1 MSLRY
6 FIEMAFFVFNVLFFQ
21 YFITKF
27 NTDMHM
33 VTEDIEMLLGMGYLV
48 ENLDGR
54 IHSHNEDLT
63 SDSFTATEWKKIEE
77 TKAHLDHE
85 IELAELELDEAML
98 VAMVSFSFPM
108 QFLMTYIYAR
118 YTDRVFVVRMTSYID
133 LGIFGVVL
141 FWFEKY
147 EEYLYTENDG
157 FGLSDPPKQSHLFMQ
172 RLINDIKTG
181 EFHFDWLLSSVAF
194 LFWIRLIFLL
204 QLTLTFG
211 PLILATQAMMKD
223 LIVFF
228 GLFTI
233 QLIAFSC
240 VGILTFGSLKEYAT
254 LENTIVMLT

>member
-98 VAMVSFSFPM
+98 VAMVSFAFPM
-108 QFLMTYIYAR
+108 QFLMTYIYAC
-118 YTDRVFVVRMTSYID
+118 YTGRVFVIRMTSFID
-133 LGIFGVVL
+133 LGIFGLVL
-141 FWFEKY
+141 FWFVKY
-147 EEYLYTENDG
+147 EEYLYADNDG
-157 FGLSDPPKQSHLFMQ
+157 FGLSEPHKKSHVFMQ
-172 RLINDIKTG
+172 RLINDIRTG
-181 EFHFDWLLSSVAF
+181 AFHFDWLLSAVAF

-204 QLTLTFG
+204 QLTNTFG
-211 PLILATQAMMKD
+211 PLILATKAMMQD

-254 LENTIVMLT
+254 LESTIVMLT